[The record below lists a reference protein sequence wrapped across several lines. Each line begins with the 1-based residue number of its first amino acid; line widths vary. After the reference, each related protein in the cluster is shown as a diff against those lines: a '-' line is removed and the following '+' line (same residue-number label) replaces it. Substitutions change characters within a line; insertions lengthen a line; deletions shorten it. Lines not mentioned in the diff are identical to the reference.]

1 MPSRR
6 RRLLS
11 IGHSYCVALNRRLP
25 EEIARVAGWDVTVVA
40 PRFFFRETC
49 GQCGSSRHRMVTASC
64 RGFESTSVVI
74 ST

>member
-40 PRFFFRETC
+40 PSFFSGRPA
-49 GQCGSSRHRMVTASC
+49 ASVA
-64 RGFESTSVVI
+64 RAGIEW
-74 ST
+74 